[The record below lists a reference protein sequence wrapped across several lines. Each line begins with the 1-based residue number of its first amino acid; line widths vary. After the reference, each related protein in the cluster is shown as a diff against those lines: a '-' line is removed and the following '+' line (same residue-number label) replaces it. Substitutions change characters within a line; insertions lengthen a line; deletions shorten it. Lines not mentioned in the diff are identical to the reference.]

1 MNFFKQAFFFM
12 ASVMLLTACDNTHSV
27 NTKLFSL
34 DAPAGYLDEPAE
46 ESDIVSA
53 VSISSM
59 DGNSAIITIGSL
71 YQDSPESFLTLQIK
85 DNLSTTMPDINIG
98 TPYTATVAGVDALIA
113 DCSGETEGERVS
125 GKLYAF
131 NKEPLTFVVLAFG
144 TNGSPDVT
152 EKVIASITPN
162 KEYLD
167 SVLATPKAE
176 IDMLVNLARGNVVT
190 DDPNNIVVAD
200 IHADHAARK
209 IIYVMSLPGT
219 AEEYADLSENI
230 AANHQSLLGTL
241 RDGYLDDPALSI
253 PLKHGYSICYEYV
266 PYGTDNVI
274 ATETFTPEEI
284 M

>member
-1 MNFFKQAFFFM
+1 M

-71 YQDSPESFLTLQIK
+71 YQDSPGSFLTLQIK
-85 DNLSTTMPDINIG
+85 DNLSTTMPDVNIG

-167 SVLATPKAE
+167 SILATPKAE
-176 IDMLVNLARGNVVT
+176 IDMLTGLARKNVVT
-190 DDPNNIVVAD
+190 DDPDNVVVAD
-200 IHADHAARK
+200 IRTDHAARK

>member
-1 MNFFKQAFFFM
+1 M

-59 DGNSAIITIGSL
+59 NGNSAIITIGSL

-85 DNLSTTMPDINIG
+85 DNLSTTMPDVNIG